1 MAQVTFN
8 YKGNEITIQ
17 CNVSDKF
24 KDIFI
29 KFSNKIYKDS
39 NKLIFIHSGKK
50 LDENLS
56 FESQALLDQ
65 ISINQIYIYA
75 YDIEDYNN
83 NIDVNNLQI
92 ELKKI
97 LSIYLDDRIYLK
109 NKVDNWKEAIFKE
122 AEKKLL
128 NYKNFKIFIH
138 LTISDKSIKRNNSY
152 RNAGLY
158 SNIDI
163 YFSLE
168 FDSQNINAILNVAMF
183 KKNLKRTKKDLS
195 NVIPLTEKEFLNL
208 AEGREYEI
216 FMEKYYKIFEEKFEK
231 EILSGYKFS
240 LFYFLETSNKY
251 YESSKGFMII
261 NGEKNDY
268 FLSKNIDAG
277 DIKLYIALGKGNS
290 A

>member
-1 MAQVTFN
+1 M
-8 YKGNEITIQ
+8 
-17 CNVSDKF
+17 
-24 KDIFI
+24 
-29 KFSNKIYKDS
+29 
-39 NKLIFIHSGKK
+39 
-50 LDENLS
+50 
-56 FESQALLDQ
+56 
-65 ISINQIYIYA
+65 
-75 YDIEDYNN
+75 
-83 NIDVNNLQI
+83 
-92 ELKKI
+92 
-97 LSIYLDDRIYLK
+97 
-109 NKVDNWKEAIFKE
+109 
-122 AEKKLL
+122 L

-158 SNIDI
+158 ANIDI
-163 YFSLE
+163 SFSLE

-240 LFYFLETSNKY
+240 LFYFLETSNNY